1 MSEVPTSTA
10 RPITHSLVKALRGVP
25 DFTALDDRTLL
36 TVVGASA
43 NLVWAAGS
51 VVFEAGSPTEG
62 LYVVLTGRVRI
73 YETVDG
79 TQRDVV
85 IVDPGEFFGEH
96 SLLLDAVHS
105 KSAVALETTELM
117 IVPRESFQ
125 ALVADNPDLLSH
137 LMERLEAHLA
147 RRPAEPA

>member
-1 MSEVPTSTA
+1 MTGA

-51 VVFEAGSPTEG
+51 TVFHAGSPTEG
-62 LYVVLTGRVRI
+62 LYVVLSGRVRI
-73 YETVDG
+73 FETVDG

-85 IVDPGEFFGEH
+85 TVDAGDFFGEH
-96 SLLLDAVHS
+96 SLLLDSVHS
-105 KSAVALETTELM
+105 KSAEALETSELM

-125 ALVADNPDLLSH
+125 ALMADNPDLLSH

-147 RRPAEPA
+147 ARATDQ